1 MAKLYELTAALDG
14 FELQVDEDTGEITNI
29 DELDAL
35 QMERDEKVENVALY
49 IKNLLSDAE
58 AYKREKESF
67 LKKQQEAQRKADSL
81 KEYLAFNLKGE
92 KFKSD
97 RVQISYRK
105 SESVNITDM
114 AELPIEFKVM
124 DVTADKRSIKQAI
137 KEGQTIPGA
146 ELVEKEG
153 ITIR

>member
-14 FELQVDEDTGEITNI
+14 FELQVDEETGEITNF

-92 KFKSD
+92 KFKTD

-114 AELPIEFKVM
+114 AELPVEFKVM

>member
-105 SESVNITDM
+105 SESVKITDM
-114 AELPIEFKVM
+114 AELPVEFKVM

-137 KEGQTIPGA
+137 KEGHTIPGA